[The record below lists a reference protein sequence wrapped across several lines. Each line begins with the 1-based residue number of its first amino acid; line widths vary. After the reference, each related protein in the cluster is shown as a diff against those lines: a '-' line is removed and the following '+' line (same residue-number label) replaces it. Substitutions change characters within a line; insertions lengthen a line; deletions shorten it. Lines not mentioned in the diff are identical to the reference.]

1 MGIGRRE
8 AGQYKNIQQ
17 PQELYW
23 QLIIQAPVCL
33 SIGVV
38 LSYLRLK
45 AISVRKNHPEN
56 SRTICSCLLGRLAS
70 PITLQVPTIQ
80 GPRGSSTLYSRY
92 LGS

>member
-8 AGQYKNIQQ
+8 AGQFKNIQQ
-17 PQELYW
+17 PQEQYW
-23 QLIIQAPVCL
+23 QLIIQARVCL

-45 AISVRKNHPEN
+45 AISVHKNHPEN
-56 SRTICSCLLGRLAS
+56 SRTIFSCLLGRLAS
-70 PITLQVPTIQ
+70 PNPPGAYYT

-92 LGS
+92 LGG